1 MKQQTDWNV
10 PATCLHFCRT
20 GKLPFSGAP
29 RDDRGLP
36 DMHLAL
42 YDDVVVFDHATKL
55 AYVIAWVH
63 VDDHA
68 SVEQVVA
75 CLPAVWLRTERR
87 RRREL
92 AEARIPCFP
101 CSVFPELCGCRRTPA
116 RFALQ
121 IA

>member
-1 MKQQTDWNV
+1 MSPQCSRV
-10 PATCLHFCRT
+10 RHA
-20 GKLPFSGAP
+20 GKLPFSRAP

-68 SVEQVVA
+68 SVEQVTA
-75 CLPAVWLRTERR
+75 MSLCCFGHAVR
-87 RRREL
+87 
-92 AEARIPCFP
+92 
-101 CSVFPELCGCRRTPA
+101 PA
-116 RFALQ
+116 RTVSKK
-121 IA
+121 